1 MESLSKEEND
11 ESGPFTLAAAITE
24 AIGSGSDS
32 EEETETE
39 TIVEGESSASQVE
52 AESETEAAEDAKET
66 RLVVLAS
73 SQFLTSNA
81 DSAVSG
87 GNTKLLTN
95 ALSWMCG
102 QSSSISIPSKSMQL
116 SYLTLTSASVN
127 LWSILTIAV
136 LPAAFL
142 VIGGVI
148 WLKRRKK
155 IMTKKSFGLA
165 AAVAVLIVLG
175 GSYALLASHNRIQE
189 SNQLLRNRKPV

>member
-1 MESLSKEEND
+1 MPIGQSIKTLDSKSDDITVTDMLTSTSSAYLKADPENMESLSKEEND
-11 ESGPFTLAAAITE
+11 ETGPFTLAAAITE
-24 AIGSGSDS
+24 AIGNESDS

-39 TIVEGESSASQVE
+39 AIVEGESSASQVE

-73 SQFLTSNA
+73 SQFLTSNT

-116 SYLTLTSASVN
+116 SYLTLTSANVN
-127 LWSILTIAV
+127 LWSIITIAV
-136 LPAAFL
+136 LPVLFL
-142 VIGGVI
+142 VTGGVI

-155 IMTKKSFGLA
+155 
-165 AAVAVLIVLG
+165 
-175 GSYALLASHNRIQE
+175 
-189 SNQLLRNRKPV
+189 